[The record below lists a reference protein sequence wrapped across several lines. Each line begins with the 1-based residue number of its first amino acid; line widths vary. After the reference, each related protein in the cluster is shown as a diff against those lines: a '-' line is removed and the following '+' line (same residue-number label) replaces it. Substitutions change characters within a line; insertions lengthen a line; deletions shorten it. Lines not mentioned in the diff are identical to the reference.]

1 MENDETFALIGIIAL
16 PVSIFALILFFTITD
31 YNFNEIQFS
40 INDTNVSINE
50 SWIISVLNNSDITID
65 VNVNNTEHLQG
76 RDTST
81 LYTYFKGFFD
91 SVYYPF
97 SNPYSFYN
105 STTLPP
111 QTDYDNSTI
120 ARIGSCPEGQVV
132 QNTTNL
138 GVQCVEV
145 SGGDVNLTGYA
156 LLNGSNQPFTAPISV
171 SYATGDGVTPVK
183 MILNSTTD
191 GTWTIGSIFAE
202 YDMHSS
208 DTSGGG
214 AGVRTA
220 IKGVV
225 ETALGQQNGIALW
238 TTSSGLSA
246 IAEHFRFSGTGNF
259 RIGAGIPS
267 SDFEINKNG
276 GADIKLVR
284 ANSASYRSIF
294 FFNTGSTTDWLFGTL
309 NGYNDLSIT
318 RGLAGAP
325 YTQTIMNF
333 SKSTGNIYLPIVNQR
348 LYFGDTYITSNNSE
362 MFINSN
368 AIHSTGN
375 VTSDGYFIGVDFLTG
390 SKVIGTKEDSLSK
403 LDNIDS
409 WLNKDGS
416 INYSSHYAFVNY
428 SENKTD
434 YSKPVNVIK
443 QIEICEVPIIEV
455 PIIVEE
461 CSFKQDSK
469 GLYNKICY
477 NKTEMQNVSKTI
489 LNTTCDYFEVSK
501 DKFQYI
507 CYESEIPSV
516 ECRNETY
523 IETTYPYTKIEYS
536 NKLSMETRV
545 AEMENMINQLRKQ
558 NELLTQRVTDLE
570 KNINFDTYG
579 IDMKESIEP
588 KPWWEFWK

>member
-1 MENDETFALIGIIAL
+1 MKFK
-16 PVSIFALILFFTITD
+16 LILFLFSLILLTPLISANTFG
-31 YNFNEIQFS
+31 YNYLDNAVTGTQIINGTNYS
-40 INDTNVSINE
+40 I
-50 SWIISVLNNSDITID
+50 
-65 VNVNNTEHLQG
+65 NVNNTEHLQG

-97 SNPYSFYN
+97 SNPYGFYN

-191 GTWTIGSIFAE
+191 GSWTIGSIFAE

-238 TTSSGLSA
+238 TTSNGPGALSEKMR
-246 IAEHFRFSGTGNF
+246 ISGTGNV

-267 SDFEINKNG
+267 VDFEINKNG
-276 GADIKLVR
+276 GADAR
-284 ANSASYRSIF
+284 YTRGSTSYRSTFQFYTGTSQDFMIGTQPSSSDLF
-294 FFNTGSTTDWLFGTL
+294 F
-309 NGYNDLSIT
+309 I
-318 RGLAGAP
+318 RGLTSAP
-325 YTQTIMNF
+325 YSQTILQM
-333 SKSTGNIYLPIVNQR
+333 SKSTGHIYLPIVNQR
-348 LYFGDTYITSNNSE
+348 LYFNNSAYITYDGTNMIFNTSAQGSGLAYFSNNVSATG
-362 MFINSN
+362 FITRTETFDKSSGSALSLIKDSN
-368 AIHSTGN
+368 ELKDADGNINHS
-375 VTSDGYFIGVDFLTG
+375 
-390 SKVIGTKEDSLSK
+390 
-403 LDNIDS
+403 
-409 WLNKDGS
+409 
-416 INYSSHYAFVNY
+416 AFYGHVEY
-428 SENKTD
+428 EITD
-434 YSKPVNVIK
+434 YSKPVNVIQ

-461 CSFKQDSK
+461 CSLKQDSK
-469 GLYNKICY
+469 GPYNKICY

-516 ECRNETY
+516 ECRNESY
-523 IETTYPYTKIEYS
+523 IETTYPFKKNESGVNIVSE
-536 NKLSMETRV
+536 
-545 AEMENMINQLRKQ
+545 I
-558 NELLTQRVTDLE
+558 ELLRQGIVELKEQNIFLQEQINNLIGKDILITDANTKQDE
-570 KNINFDTYG
+570 AICTIKIFDWCL
-579 IDMKESIEP
+579 K
-588 KPWWEFWK
+588 